1 MELKIKPLKWS
12 TGMLGA
18 IVNKKTA
25 EKLGIQSRDRISIR
39 KQSQNSREIFTFVN
53 TIGNVVKE
61 NEIVVSS
68 ETQERM
74 GLKSGQKVDVN
85 LAQVPSSFLYIR
97 KKMDNKKLSQKEIDE
112 IVADIVNNS
121 LSEPEI
127 ALFVSGMY
135 ENGMSFEEIVFLIKA
150 ILKSGSSLK
159 LNYKMIVD
167 KHSVGGVPGN
177 RTTPIIVPIC
187 AAAGL
192 IMPKNSSRAITSAA
206 GTADVIETIAR
217 VEFTI
222 LELEKIVEKTNAC
235 MVFGGGLGIVP
246 ADSKILQIEKMLK
259 LDVEALLLS
268 SIMSKKLAVGS
279 NHILIDIPYGIG
291 AKIDKKKALRLKG
304 QFKKLGRYFKRK
316 IECVLT
322 DGSQP
327 IGHGIGPSL
336 ELIDVI
342 SVLERKPECP
352 KDLEKKSLFLAGKI
366 LELTKKSKK
375 GQGIIMAKQILDSG
389 KAFEKFK
396 EIIKEQE
403 GSLKKIRSSKFKKEI
418 ISNSSGEILEIDNK
432 LINSLARIA
441 GAPEDKFAGLFLY
454 YHVGAKIKKSQNILT
469 IYSDSKSR
477 LKQAFDFYMKNK
489 PIKIG

>member
-1 MELKIKPLKWS
+1 MELKIKSLKWS

-25 EKLGIQSRDRISIR
+25 EKLGIQSRDRISIK
-39 KQSQNSREIFTFVN
+39 KQSPNSREIFTFVN
-53 TIGNVVKE
+53 TIGDTVKE
-61 NEIVVSS
+61 SEIVVSS

-97 KKMDNKKLSQKEIDE
+97 KKMDDKKLSQKEIDE
-112 IVADIVNNS
+112 IVTDIVNNS

-135 ENGMSFEEIVFLIKA
+135 ENGMSFEETVFLIKA
-150 ILKSGSSLK
+150 ILKSGNSLK
-159 LNYKMIVD
+159 LNYKIIVD
-167 KHSVGGVPGN
+167 KHSIGGIPGN
-177 RTTPIIVPIC
+177 RTTPIVVPIC

-217 VEFTI
+217 VEFSL

-235 MVFGGGLGIVP
+235 MVFGGGWGMVP
-246 ADSKILQIEKMLK
+246 ADSKILQVEKMLK

-279 NHILIDIPYGIG
+279 NNILIDIPYGKG
-291 AKIDKKKALRLKG
+291 AKIDKKKALRIKK
-304 QFKKLGRYFKRK
+304 QFEKLGRYFKRK

-327 IGHGIGPSL
+327 IGHGIGPAL

-342 SVLERKPECP
+342 NVLERKPDCP

-366 LELTKKSKK
+366 FELTKKSKK
-375 GQGIIMAKQILDSG
+375 GQGIKLAKQILDSG
-389 KAFEKFK
+389 RAFEKFK
-396 EIIKEQE
+396 QIIEAQD
-403 GSLKKIRSSKFKKEI
+403 GFLRKIRTSKFQKEI

-441 GAPEDKFAGLFLY
+441 GAPEDKFAGLFLCC
-454 YHVGAKIKKSQNILT
+454 HVGAKVKKGQTLLI
-469 IYSDSKSR
+469 IYSESKSR
-477 LKQAFDFYMKNK
+477 LKQAFNFYGQNK